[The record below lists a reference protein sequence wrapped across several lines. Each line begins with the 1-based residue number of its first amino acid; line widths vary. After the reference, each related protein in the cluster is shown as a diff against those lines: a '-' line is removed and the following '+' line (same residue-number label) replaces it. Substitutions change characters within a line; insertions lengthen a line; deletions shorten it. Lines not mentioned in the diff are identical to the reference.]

1 MLIVHWL
8 LGCLFDCLIM
18 HSLCSHWQGVLL
30 NLMIG
35 SKWSLFAQRQWD
47 PNTQST
53 HLIPVEVGSIISLD
67 SFWCLIT
74 RTSGLP
80 FLQLVITPWLV
91 SACGVST
98 CATVTYM
105 WFSTCVGCAIS
116 KSRSSRFPCTRYEIH
131 SGFVLVFGC
140 LFLSLHFESFLHL
153 ISPYTIA
160 YNLWHTACRQHHVV
174 GGPRVTLLTCRLA
187 ITILKMGLQYTG

>member
-1 MLIVHWL
+1 M
-8 LGCLFDCLIM
+8 GP
-18 HSLCSHWQGVLL
+18 QGALL
-30 NLMIG
+30 NLLIG
-35 SKWSLFAQRQWD
+35 SQWRSFAQKQWD
-47 PNTQST
+47 PDTQST
-53 HLIPVEVGSIISLD
+53 HLISVEVGSPISLG
-67 SFWCLIT
+67 SFRCSIT
-74 RTSGLP
+74 RISGLP

-91 SACGVST
+91 SVCGVLT
-98 CATVTYM
+98 CATVTCV
-105 WFSTCVGCAIS
+105 WFLTCVGGAIL